1 MFTAIRRKPLVTRTR
16 KFSKDWPETHFW
28 LFLGTNVQIVK
39 LRGKDDP
46 IVFRHFQAMPGV
58 SSFDCLCM
66 SAVCVLNTLALSI
79 SIIQEIG
86 LNIEKIVEIFCTMIA
101 SPIEVA
107 NNTVIIKDAN

>member
-1 MFTAIRRKPLVTRTR
+1 
-16 KFSKDWPETHFW
+16 
-28 LFLGTNVQIVK
+28 
-39 LRGKDDP
+39 
-46 IVFRHFQAMPGV
+46 
-58 SSFDCLCM
+58 M